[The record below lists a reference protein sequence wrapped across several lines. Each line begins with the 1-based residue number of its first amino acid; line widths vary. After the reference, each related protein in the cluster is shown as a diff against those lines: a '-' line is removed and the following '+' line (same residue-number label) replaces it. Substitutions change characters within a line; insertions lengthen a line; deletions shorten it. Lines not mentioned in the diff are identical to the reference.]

1 MSAIKTTLEYG
12 PIRSLLDSA
21 DMSEV
26 MVNSWNKIF
35 VEHKGLLVQTASRFL
50 DARQFQDLVYSI
62 LLNDKKDISSSL
74 SFDGTLP
81 EGHRYHITLPPLTPN
96 SPTLTIRKVSK
107 NIFSLDDLIDLQFM
121 CEKSAAF
128 LKSAVKCR
136 LNIVISGGTGSGKT
150 SFLNTLGSLIPE
162 NQRVVSV
169 EDTQELQSGH
179 PNWVSMLSQKNI
191 TNPITIKECVVNAL
205 RMRPDRIIVGEC
217 RGPEAFDM
225 LQAMNTGHEGSL
237 TTIHANS
244 AVDCLARIEN
254 LSLLG
259 QPEIPLKYLR
269 HQISNA
275 IDLIVQIRRMPSGER
290 KILEILELTGV
301 QGEMITRS
309 NVFEVKKSSPLDVTG
324 YVPQCLSKMQDAGST
339 LKSKFFDPQTKI
351 KNAV

>member
-128 LKSAVKCR
+128 LKSAVECR

-244 AVDCLARIEN
+244 AVDCLAR
-254 LSLLG
+254 L
-259 QPEIPLKYLR
+259 
-269 HQISNA
+269 
-275 IDLIVQIRRMPSGER
+275 
-290 KILEILELTGV
+290 
-301 QGEMITRS
+301 
-309 NVFEVKKSSPLDVTG
+309 
-324 YVPQCLSKMQDAGST
+324 C
-339 LKSKFFDPQTKI
+339 
-351 KNAV
+351 